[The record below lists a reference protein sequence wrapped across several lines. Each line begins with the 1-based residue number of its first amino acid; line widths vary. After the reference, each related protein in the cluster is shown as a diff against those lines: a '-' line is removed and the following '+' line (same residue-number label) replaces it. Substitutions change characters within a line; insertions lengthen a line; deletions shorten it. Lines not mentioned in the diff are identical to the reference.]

1 MSCYTVYCEEHTFKN
16 VASVGDKE
24 HAVEIAYQTSDA
36 NKQSLVYILDDEKEV
51 IAVVFRGLTYVL
63 KSQRGGEV

>member
-16 VASVGDKE
+16 VGCVVDKE
-24 HAVEIAYQTSDA
+24 YAEEIAHQTSLT
-36 NKQSLVYILDDEKEV
+36 NKQSLIYILDDEKEV